1 MNGILLRELRSLY
14 NLAACIATTVILLVS
29 HTTSA
34 ADATQYVR
42 YTDGVTIS
50 YGILDGDKVHE
61 LDGDLFSNPEPTGR
75 SHSLSKVFLLL
86 PVDPEKVTHVVG
98 VAGNTSWRADSGRPR
113 PTVLH
118 PRWFTK
124 SPTSLNTWD
133 GDIEIYPEAENLDW
147 EGELVLV
154 IGKKGRHISVE
165 DAPDHI
171 FGVAVGNDVSEN
183 TWYSEGMRMVEGSN
197 WPRSDTN
204 IPTKMLSKSPDTW
217 AVLGKSIVTGVDYS
231 DLRVTIKQNDVLV
244 GDGRTSNMINS
255 PARLVSYLSRYIT
268 LLPGDL
274 IYTGTVPSTDAN
286 PGRMVAGD
294 VVEIEIESV
303 GLVRNKVV
311 EVTEPFPL
319 KPLDESS
326 AGD

>member
-1 MNGILLRELRSLY
+1 MKHSLWSDVSGRAAVVAAAVFLYLLPSCLQAQE
-14 NLAACIATTVILLVS
+14 TTR
-29 HTTSA
+29 
-34 ADATQYVR
+34 YVR
-42 YTDGVTIS
+42 YTDGVTTS
-50 YGILDGDKVHE
+50 YGILDGETVHE
-61 LDGDLFSNPEPTGR
+61 LDGDLFGNPQPTGR
-75 SHSLSKVFLLL
+75 TEDLADVFLLL
-86 PVDPEKVTHVVG
+86 PVDPRSVTHVVG

-124 SPTSLNTWD
+124 SPTSLNTWN

-165 DAPDHI
+165 DAPDYI
-171 FGVAVGNDVSEN
+171 FGVTVGNDVSEN
-183 TWYSEGMRMVEGSN
+183 TWYSEGMRMVEGSS
-197 WPRSDTN
+197 WPRSDPN

-217 AVLGKSIVTGVDYS
+217 AVLGKSIVTGIDYS
-231 DLRVTIKQNDVLV
+231 DLRITIKQNDVVV

-274 IYTGTVPSTDAN
+274 IYTGTVPSTDEN

-294 VVEIEIESV
+294 VVEVEIEQV
-303 GLVRNKVV
+303 GMVRNTVV

-319 KPLDESS
+319 KPLAAATDE
-326 AGD
+326 

>member
-1 MNGILLRELRSLY
+1 MIAMLAPLRS
-14 NLAACIATTVILLVS
+14 T
-29 HTTSA
+29 A
-34 ADATQYVR
+34 ADLTHYVR
-42 YTDGVTIS
+42 YTDGVQTA
-50 YGILDGDKVHE
+50 YGILDGETVHE
-61 LDGDLFSNPEPTGR
+61 LNGDLFGDPQPTGR
-75 SHSLSKVFLLL
+75 SHELADVFLLL
-86 PVDPEKVTHVVG
+86 PLDPRDVTHVVG

-124 SPTSLNTWD
+124 SPTSLQTWN
-133 GDIEIYPEAENLDW
+133 GDIEIYPEAKNLDW

-165 DAPDHI
+165 DAPDYI

-183 TWYSEGMRMVEGSN
+183 TWYSEGMRMVEGSD
-197 WPRSDTN
+197 WPRSDPN

-217 AVLGKSIVTGVDYS
+217 AVLGKSIVTGANYT
-231 DLRVTIKQNDVLV
+231 DLRVTIRQNDVLV
-244 GDGRTSNMINS
+244 GEGRTSNMINS
-255 PARLVSYLSRYIT
+255 PARLVSYLSRYMT

-286 PGRMVAGD
+286 PGRMQAGD
-294 VVEIEIESV
+294 VVEVEIESL
-303 GLVRNKVV
+303 GAVRNRVV

-319 KPLDESS
+319 KPLAPD
-326 AGD
+326 A